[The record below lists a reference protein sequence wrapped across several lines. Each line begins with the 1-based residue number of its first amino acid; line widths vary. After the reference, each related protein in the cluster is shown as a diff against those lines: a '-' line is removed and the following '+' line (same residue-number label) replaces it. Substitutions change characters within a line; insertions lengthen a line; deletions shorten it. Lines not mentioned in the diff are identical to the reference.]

1 MQRTAIYH
9 TVSLQMELKEE
20 SSLSIGKL
28 KIGHQIQQPIPK
40 KGIPNFHEFLDQFE
54 QVLQTFLIVFLQKH
68 ILIQN
73 SWVWNW
79 SLDPVHE
86 HDRNFGGSSKVSN
99 F

>member
-1 MQRTAIYH
+1 MIVDMILPMQRTAIYH

-28 KIGHQIQQPIPK
+28 KKNYQIQQQIPN

-54 QVLQTFLIVFLQKH
+54 QVLQTFLIVFCQKH

-73 SWVWNW
+73 SWVWK
-79 SLDPVHE
+79 LIV
-86 HDRNFGGSSKVSN
+86 GSSAHQLEL
-99 F
+99 FQ